1 MTILFFIAA
10 AVAVIGTVG
19 LITRA
24 NAMHALLYLVVS
36 LLASAVVFYTLGA
49 PLAAALEVIIYA
61 GAIMVLFLF
70 ALMLLGAGGR
80 QTAQER
86 AWMRARSWIV
96 PGILVAILLAE
107 LIYML
112 AGGHLGTAAGTPAAT
127 NGIDVKDVGRSLF
140 GPYLL
145 GVELASLLLLAG
157 LVAAHRLT
165 REDSDG
171 PNISANERGSL
182 RQAESAGGAEP
193 TVSTKPADQ
202 AARP

>member
-1 MTILFFIAA
+1 MTILFFVAA
-10 AVAVIGTVG
+10 AVAVIGTIG

-70 ALMLLGAGGR
+70 ALMLLGAGDR
-80 QTAQER
+80 QAAQER
-86 AWMRARSWIV
+86 AWMRPRSWIV

-107 LIYML
+107 LVYML
-112 AGGHLGTAAGTPAAT
+112 AGGHLGGAAGTPAQT
-127 NGIDVKDVGRSLF
+127 GGIDAKDVGRSLF

-165 REDSDG
+165 REDSDSSYG
-171 PNISANERGSL
+171 
-182 RQAESAGGAEP
+182 
-193 TVSTKPADQ
+193 PADDR
-202 AARP
+202 ATDDREGRR